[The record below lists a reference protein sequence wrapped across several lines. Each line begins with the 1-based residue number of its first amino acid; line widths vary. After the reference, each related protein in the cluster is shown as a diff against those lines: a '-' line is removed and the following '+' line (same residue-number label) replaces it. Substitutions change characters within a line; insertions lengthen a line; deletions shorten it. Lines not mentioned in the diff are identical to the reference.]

1 MKMYLFAFLS
11 SLVTV
16 SSGILNL
23 QTYFSTIVN
32 STPILILKGKIV
44 KGAFWGAFFGNSDL
58 RQMLILSLFF

>member
-23 QTYFSTIVN
+23 KTYFSTIVN

-44 KGAFWGAFFGNSDL
+44 KGGRFGGHSL
-58 RQMLILSLFF
+58 VILTFDKC